1 MLEQLEFVENR
12 VIRVGA
18 EAVIKEMSWK
28 GLRLVAKHR
37 VPKRYRVAEI
47 DERVRRSRTLHEAKV
62 LSHLSENGQPVP
74 LVLFLDLANS
84 IIYMQFIEGVEL
96 RSHHSPQRYAERL
109 GEIVSSMHSMDI
121 VHGDLTLAN
130 ILAGEDTGLWLVDF
144 GLSAFNADLEE
155 KAVDIHL
162 LERSA
167 AGSFPDKAREFM
179 QLFLRGYSRVVGREK
194 TSEILE
200 KVKEIRSRGRYVVR
214 G

>member
-1 MLEQLEFVENR
+1 MLEQLDFVENR

-18 EAVIKEMSWK
+18 EAVIKEMRWK

-37 VPKRYRVAEI
+37 VPKGYRAAVI
-47 DERVRRSRTLHEAKV
+47 DEKVRRSRTLHEAKM
-62 LSHLSENGQPVP
+62 LSHLSENGLPVP
-74 LVLFLDLANS
+74 LVLFIDLANS
-84 IIYMQFIEGVEL
+84 IIYMQFIDGVEL
-96 RSHHSPQRYAERL
+96 RTQPSPERYAERL
-109 GEIVSSMHSMDI
+109 GEIMASMHDMDI

-130 ILAGEDTGLWLVDF
+130 IIADGDTGIWLVDF

-167 AGSFPDKAREFM
+167 TSTFPEKAREFTH
-179 QLFLRGYSRVVGREK
+179 LFLRGYSGVVGREK
-194 TSEILE
+194 AREVLE
-200 KVKEIRSRGRYVVR
+200 KVKEIRSRGRYVDR

>member
-37 VPKRYRVAEI
+37 VPKRYRTAEI
-47 DERVRRSRTLHEAKV
+47 DERVRRSRTLHEAKI

-74 LVLFLDLANS
+74 LVLFIDLANS
-84 IIYMQFIEGVEL
+84 IIYMQFLEGVEL
-96 RSHHSPQRYAERL
+96 RSHHRPLRYAERL
-109 GEIVSSMHSMDI
+109 GEIVASMHSMDV

-167 AGSFPDKAREFM
+167 ASAFPDKPREFM
-179 QLFLRGYSRVVGREK
+179 HLFLRGYSRVVGHEK
-194 TSEILE
+194 TAEILE
-200 KVKEIRSRGRYVVR
+200 KVKEIRGRGRYVVR